1 MEVESCAFPG
11 KPILDPHGNKAL
23 PSNSVS
29 KCGTLDQSKG
39 RDLPIFKPLNMKT
52 VPKKITF
59 KSVNMPEKLNL
70 SKPVAMV
77 RPLPM
82 ALVNPLKKVE
92 VFAKSF
98 QKKLKLIAEP
108 EIKNDETKNLE
119 KQKDVLTE
127 TFAKLENEMPMQN
140 TKKGSKS
147 ISALT
152 TLFLKI
158 NAEIV

>member
-1 MEVESCAFPG
+1 
-11 KPILDPHGNKAL
+11 
-23 PSNSVS
+23 
-29 KCGTLDQSKG
+29 
-39 RDLPIFKPLNMKT
+39 MKT

-82 ALVNPLKKVE
+82 ALVKPLKKVE

-119 KQKDVLTE
+119 KQEDILSKTG
-127 TFAKLENEMPMQN
+127 AKLENEMPIRKGWGQN
-140 TKKGSKS
+140 AKLGPHSVIWGKLGTALQAHALNPCTKFPPNPTSRKVN
-147 ISALT
+147 T
-152 TLFLKI
+152 
-158 NAEIV
+158 